1 MSRFHRVDL
10 SAALAETVLGRH
22 ISAMLSEQDYR
33 LQVRIGRFSKA
44 AISALGIR
52 DLDVITSV
60 AILTKVMAKHGLEP
74 SMVESLKELILA
86 PVAVYK
92 SATERE
98 SIVVVTAEMPDGI
111 NPLLIPIKIDVM
123 GASGKSNF
131 HWMASAYAKE
141 KPEIIERWEKNGLL
155 LWKPLQTETAGAVEA
170 MQTEFAGVAAIEAVR
185 ADATPIVAATAATAE
200 NTKGRE
206 AA

>member
-10 SAALAETVLGRH
+10 SAALAETVLERH
-22 ISAMLSEQDYR
+22 TEALLSDQDYR
-33 LQVRIGRFSKA
+33 LQVRIGRFSKT
-44 AISALGIR
+44 AIAALGIR

-60 AILTKVMAKHGLEP
+60 AILVKVMEKHGLQP
-74 SMVESLKELILA
+74 SMVESLKELILE

-141 KPEIIERWEKNGLL
+141 KPEIIERWERNGLL
-155 LWKPLQTETAGAVEA
+155 LWKPAQAVAVVPVEAAPAEPTHDLALEAVSVDEAVLLYAGAT
-170 MQTEFAGVAAIEAVR
+170 TENA
-185 ADATPIVAATAATAE
+185 
-200 NTKGRE
+200 KGRD

>member
-10 SAALAETVLGRH
+10 SAGLAETVLGRH
-22 ISAMLSEQDYR
+22 TNSMLSEQDYR
-33 LQVRIGRFSKA
+33 LQVRIGRFSKT
-44 AISALGIR
+44 AIRALGIR

-60 AILTKVMAKHGLEP
+60 AILTKVMTKHGLEP
-74 SMVESLKELILA
+74 AMVESLKELLLA

-92 SATERE
+92 SATEHE

-131 HWMASAYAKE
+131 HWMASAYSKE
-141 KPEIIERWEKNGLL
+141 KPDIIERWEKNGLL
-155 LWKPLQTETAGAVEA
+155 LWKPLQTETAEA
-170 MQTEFAGVAAIEAVR
+170 AEALRAEVAGVATIEELG
-185 ADATPIVAATAATAE
+185 ADAATFVAATAATAE